1 MAKYCRNCGAELRDG
16 AKFCEACGSK
26 VPEEKP
32 AKFFCTSCGKELSSD
47 ALFCPFCGAKTGG
60 KPSVTPPSP
69 TPSVRPAPIPDR
81 TRQNGAP
88 TRQTPVSRDLP
99 DYMKPGYQQRV
110 KEERQTAK
118 PASSMKK
125 GGRALSFF
133 LSVVLVAEF
142 CVAGFKYPGF
152 LKKGGLDQPG
162 IVTGKTDGNGD
173 SGRIDAQTREF
184 LDSFGITE
192 EQLEAFRSLEIE
204 ATPENS
210 PGNPRFIEARYTNE
224 DYASAQSLDAKVSR
238 DNPEAD
244 FPQFGIHIDL
254 KSWNL
259 DSEEDTL
266 TVKKLPMKTDAATD
280 CELYAYDYSLA
291 SGQHEFYTD
300 VEITVPLQGDPSV
313 FDGVLYYNEGADVWE
328 DTYCELSEDGKTYTL
343 YTSHFS
349 TDAERTDL
357 KLKKLMK
364 EVKSG
369 IDRFTDQNGTIF
381 RILPE
386 EYPSKYPNSKTFL
399 YKVGIRNDWKLETF
413 FSQQT
418 KESLALYEAL
428 MKKGGGI
435 PAEAGSAEGWGVLG
449 EKTDL
454 GASAQTG
461 TSIFFGNTG
470 LGKIVTNSS
479 GWNAI
484 NVGISVIGLYT
495 LMMRCLDQW
504 QRGVDFGD
512 IVKSNKWNFV
522 SASVSAA
529 GLFLTAC
536 KSLGIA
542 TVAGVST
549 TFGATALAV
558 VGAALYA
565 YTKIDAE
572 VTKAYEFNYPLGQPK
587 TLEDAAYY
595 YYLSDYGWNSSE
607 RPEETGKGDAAAY
620 AFIRLIESDPTDYDD
635 SHAPAYHSLDI
646 RGNGWALAL
655 NYLFQKYRDDPV
667 KLGEMVKKLC
677 DDFIERF
684 WSDEIRPS
692 VRYDCWKKALNKLL
706 SDGRLPNYYRKH
718 QDAGENVMTDS
729 RAMELLGIDKNELQR
744 RKELQAYIDDGRSID
759 GLFDNAAERDK
770 YICFDDM
777 DKDALKETARAVLNK
792 NLNPIFYAI
801 YQKYYKEAF
810 QEVLREYREEL
821 LPLLNTRITFYMKDT
836 SVKEGATSA
845 VSKYDHFGFVG
856 YNAQFEPSN
865 KEVGPHTIFTNMALE
880 YRANTPVLLETL
892 VYHYVRAGC
901 PTKVNVKC
909 TADGMAVDGFANW
922 DGVDISADENSLW
935 SGTDPK
941 YWENSQFWEVWKLF
955 VPGGVKE
962 NEIIYKRLQTV
973 KDMKVP
979 VEFKGEPPKGNTYN
993 MVLKSN
999 SLIEYTEPPEEHKN
1013 GDWFTYTPY
1022 GADNTITVS
1031 GNQVTVSLNA
1041 INYVWRNS
1049 SFGELGESR
1058 VFTFKRDA
1066 VSASGTL
1073 IDEWKSSDGY
1083 LCKKYTLNN
1092 PPAISGSYKEEEDW
1106 DSDRMY
1112 YGNKYTASEWKAINS
1127 YSLTKEYKIT
1137 SISGGDVL
1145 LYFDSSGTKLVKA
1158 SVGVSGSGTY
1168 SWKYDEGYLKRMQ
1181 GMMENGTENK
1191 GVSFEMVLRAPD

>member
-1 MAKYCRNCGAELRDG
+1 MTKYCKNCGAELKNG
-16 AKFCEACGSK
+16 VKFCEECGAK

-32 AKFFCTSCGKELSSD
+32 ARRFCSSCGRELVPD
-47 ALFCPFCGAKTGG
+47 ASFCRFCGARVEAGSH
-60 KPSVTPPSP
+60 PAVTPVQPVTIDP
-69 TPSVRPAPIPDR
+69 PNRGLPNPPPA
-81 TRQNGAP
+81 
-88 TRQTPVSRDLP
+88 RQTPAAQNKP
-99 DYMKPGYQQRV
+99 DYMQPGYQQRV
-110 KEERQTAK
+110 RAERQSAQEAAK
-118 PASSMKK
+118 PKK
-125 GGRALSFF
+125 SYRGLSLF
-133 LSVVLVAEF
+133 LAFTLAVEF
-142 CVAGFKYPGF
+142 CIAGFKYPGF

-162 IVTGKTDGNGD
+162 IVTGKTDGKGD
-173 SGRIDAQTREF
+173 SGKYDAQTREF
-184 LDSFGITE
+184 LDSLGITE
-192 EQLEAFRSLEIE
+192 EQLEAFRGLEIE

-210 PGNPRFIEARYTNE
+210 PGNPRFIEARYTKE
-224 DYASAQSLDAKVSR
+224 DYAFAQSLDAKVTR

-300 VEITVPLQGDPSV
+300 VEITVPLQGDPAV
-313 FDGVLYYNEGADVWE
+313 FDGVLYYNESADVWE
-328 DTYCELSEDGKTYTL
+328 DAYCELSEDGKTYTL

-349 TDAERTDL
+349 TDAERTDQ

-364 EVKSG
+364 EVQAG
-369 IDRFTDQNGTIF
+369 LDRFTDQNGTIF

-386 EYPSKYPNSKTFL
+386 EYPSKYPGSKTFL
-399 YKVGIRNDWKLETF
+399 YKVGIRSDWKIETF

-418 KESLALYEAL
+418 KESLALYESL
-428 MKKGGGI
+428 MKKGGGV
-435 PAEAGSAEGWGVLG
+435 PTEAGTAEGWGVLG
-449 EKTDL
+449 ERTDF
-454 GASAQTG
+454 GSSAQTG
-461 TSIFFGNTG
+461 TSILFGNTE

-479 GWNAI
+479 GWNVI
-484 NVGISVIGLYT
+484 NVGISIIGLYT

-504 QRGVDFGD
+504 QRGVSFTD
-512 IVKSNKWNFV
+512 IAGSNKWNFV
-522 SASVSAA
+522 SAALSSA
-529 GLFLTAC
+529 GLFMTAC
-536 KSLGIA
+536 KYLGIA

-572 VTKAYEFNYPLGQPK
+572 VTKAYNFNYPLGQPK

-607 RPEETGKGDAAAY
+607 RPEETEKGDAAAY
-620 AFIRLIESDPTDYDD
+620 AFIRLIESDPTDFDD
-635 SHAPAYHSLDI
+635 SRAPVYHTLDI

-655 NYLFQKYRDDPV
+655 NYLFEKYRDDPV

-706 SDGRLPNYYRKH
+706 ADGRLPNYYRKH

-729 RAMELLGIDKNELQR
+729 RAMEQLGIDKNELQR
-744 RKELQAYIDDGRSID
+744 RKELQAFIDDGRSID

-770 YICFDDM
+770 YIRFDDM
-777 DKDALKETARAVLNK
+777 DKEALKEKARAVLNK
-792 NLNPIFYAI
+792 NLNPICYAI

-810 QEVLREYREEL
+810 QQVLREYREEL

-856 YNAQFEPSN
+856 YNAQFDPSN

-901 PTKVNVKC
+901 PTRVNVKC
-909 TADGMAVDGFANW
+909 TADGMAVDGYANW
-922 DGVDISADENSLW
+922 ADVNISVDENSLW
-935 SGTDPK
+935 SGTEPK
-941 YWENSQFWEVWKLF
+941 YWENWQFWEVWKLY

-979 VEFKGEPPKGNTYN
+979 VEYEGDPPKGTPYL
-993 MVLKSN
+993 MVLQSN
-999 SLIEYTEPPEEHKN
+999 SPIEYTEPPEKDKN
-1013 GDWFTYTPY
+1013 GDWFKYTPY
-1022 GADNTITVS
+1022 GADNLVTVT
-1031 GNQVTVSLNA
+1031 GNEVTVSLNA

-1066 VSASGTL
+1066 LTVSGTFTE
-1073 IDEWKSSDGY
+1073 EWENSDGY
-1083 LCKKYTLNN
+1083 ICKKYTLNN
-1092 PPAISGSYKEEEDW
+1092 PPAISGSYREEEDW
-1106 DSDRMY
+1106 DEGRKY
-1112 YGNKYTASEWKAINS
+1112 YDNKYTASEWKAINS

-1137 SISGGDVL
+1137 GTPSGTVL
-1145 LYFDSSGTKLVKA
+1145 LYFDSAGTKLIKA
-1158 SVGVSGSGTY
+1158 VVSIGGSGTY

-1191 GVSFEMVLRAPD
+1191 GVYFDMTLRSTD